1 MKAPILRKETLA
13 PGISRMVLSAPE
25 VAAHAAAGQFIILR
39 PTENGERIPLTISDF
54 DPKAGTVT
62 IVYQV
67 VGGTTL
73 LLDSLR
79 PGDTLPTFAGPLG
92 RPSHI
97 AGFQNAAVIGG
108 GLGCAIALPTAAA
121 LHRGGCRVTAIA
133 GFRSAQQVILA
144 QEMAASSD
152 RFLLCSDDGT
162 AGEQGFVTGAL
173 EHLLQ
178 QGERFDMVFAIGPLP
193 MMKAVSDLTV
203 RWDTPCTVSM
213 NPIMIDGTG
222 MCGCCRLTV
231 GGQVRFACVDGPEF
245 DGHQVDFAEAIR
257 RSRIYR
263 AQEQQSREATCR
275 LLGLEP
281 KYPCIRAEFPGARDA
296 RRAGRPQDGLGGQA
310 AGSGGAEAPF
320 GRPSPCRSP
329 IPSKLQARHFALLF
343 PGAAARPRFACPLH
357 RPSPAPC
364 RAGNPAD
371 SLVQNLRRRLEPP
384 CGPPAAFHPISP

>member
-1 MKAPILRKETLA
+1 M
-13 PGISRMVLSAPE
+13 
-25 VAAHAAAGQFIILR
+25 
-39 PTENGERIPLTISDF
+39 
-54 DPKAGTVT
+54 
-62 IVYQV
+62 
-67 VGGTTL
+67 
-73 LLDSLR
+73 
-79 PGDTLPTFAGPLG
+79 
-92 RPSHI
+92 
-97 AGFQNAAVIGG
+97 
-108 GLGCAIALPTAAA
+108 GCAIALPTAAA

-144 QEMAASSD
+144 QEMAASCD

-173 EHLLQ
+173 ERLLQ
-178 QGERFDMVFAIGPLP
+178 QGERFDMVFAIGPLS
-193 MMKAVSDLTV
+193 MMKAVSDLTA

-281 KYPCIRAEFPGARDA
+281 K
-296 RRAGRPQDGLGGQA
+296 
-310 AGSGGAEAPF
+310 
-320 GRPSPCRSP
+320 
-329 IPSKLQARHFALLF
+329 
-343 PGAAARPRFACPLH
+343 
-357 RPSPAPC
+357 
-364 RAGNPAD
+364 
-371 SLVQNLRRRLEPP
+371 
-384 CGPPAAFHPISP
+384 

>member
-79 PGDTLPTFAGPLG
+79 PGDTLPT
-92 RPSHI
+92 
-97 AGFQNAAVIGG
+97 
-108 GLGCAIALPTAAA
+108 AAA

-144 QEMAASSD
+144 QEMAASCD

-173 EHLLQ
+173 ERLLQ

-193 MMKAVSDLTV
+193 MMKAVSDLTA

-245 DGHQVDFAEAIR
+245 DGHQVNFAEAIR

-263 AQEQQSREATCR
+263 AQEQQSREAACR

-281 KYPCIRAEFPGARDA
+281 K
-296 RRAGRPQDGLGGQA
+296 
-310 AGSGGAEAPF
+310 
-320 GRPSPCRSP
+320 
-329 IPSKLQARHFALLF
+329 
-343 PGAAARPRFACPLH
+343 
-357 RPSPAPC
+357 
-364 RAGNPAD
+364 
-371 SLVQNLRRRLEPP
+371 
-384 CGPPAAFHPISP
+384 

>member
-79 PGDTLPTFAGPLG
+79 PGDSLPTFTGPLG

-133 GFRSAQQVILA
+133 GFRS
-144 QEMAASSD
+144 EW
-152 RFLLCSDDGT
+152 
-162 AGEQGFVTGAL
+162 
-173 EHLLQ
+173 
-178 QGERFDMVFAIGPLP
+178 PLP
-193 MMKAVSDLTV
+193 ATV
-203 RWDTPCTVSM
+203 FSSAAMTAPPGSRALSPGRWNAFC
-213 NPIMIDGTG
+213 
-222 MCGCCRLTV
+222 
-231 GGQVRFACVDGPEF
+231 
-245 DGHQVDFAEAIR
+245 
-257 RSRIYR
+257 SR
-263 AQEQQSREATCR
+263 ASASTW
-275 LLGLEP
+275 
-281 KYPCIRAEFPGARDA
+281 F
-296 RRAGRPQDGLGGQA
+296 
-310 AGSGGAEAPF
+310 S
-320 GRPSPCRSP
+320 PS
-329 IPSKLQARHFALLF
+329 
-343 PGAAARPRFACPLH
+343 
-357 RPSPAPC
+357 APC
-364 RAGNPAD
+364 P
-371 SLVQNLRRRLEPP
+371 
-384 CGPPAAFHPISP
+384 

>member
-79 PGDTLPTFAGPLG
+79 PGDTLPT
-92 RPSHI
+92 I

-173 EHLLQ
+173 ERLLQ

-193 MMKAVSDLTV
+193 MMKAVSDLTA

-263 AQEQQSREATCR
+263 AQEQQSREAACR

-281 KYPCIRAEFPGARDA
+281 K
-296 RRAGRPQDGLGGQA
+296 
-310 AGSGGAEAPF
+310 
-320 GRPSPCRSP
+320 
-329 IPSKLQARHFALLF
+329 
-343 PGAAARPRFACPLH
+343 
-357 RPSPAPC
+357 
-364 RAGNPAD
+364 
-371 SLVQNLRRRLEPP
+371 
-384 CGPPAAFHPISP
+384 

>member
-173 EHLLQ
+173 ERLLQ
-178 QGERFDMVFAIGPLP
+178 QGERFD
-193 MMKAVSDLTV
+193 
-203 RWDTPCTVSM
+203 PCTVSM

-263 AQEQQSREATCR
+263 AQEQQSREAAYR

-281 KYPCIRAEFPGARDA
+281 K
-296 RRAGRPQDGLGGQA
+296 
-310 AGSGGAEAPF
+310 
-320 GRPSPCRSP
+320 
-329 IPSKLQARHFALLF
+329 
-343 PGAAARPRFACPLH
+343 
-357 RPSPAPC
+357 
-364 RAGNPAD
+364 
-371 SLVQNLRRRLEPP
+371 
-384 CGPPAAFHPISP
+384 

>member
-1 MKAPILRKETLA
+1 MKAPILRKEVLA

-54 DPKAGTVT
+54 DPVAGTVT

-92 RPSHI
+92 RPRHI
-97 AGFQNAAVIGG
+97 AGFQNDAVNGG
-108 GLGCAIALPTAAA
+108 GLGCALAQPTAAA
-121 LHRGGCRVTAIA
+121 QHRGGCRVTAIA

-144 QEMAASSD
+144 QEMAASCD

-173 EHLLQ
+173 ERLLQ

-193 MMKAVSDLTV
+193 MMKAVSDLTA

-263 AQEQQSREATCR
+263 AQEKQSREAACR

-281 KYPCIRAEFPGARDA
+281 K
-296 RRAGRPQDGLGGQA
+296 
-310 AGSGGAEAPF
+310 
-320 GRPSPCRSP
+320 
-329 IPSKLQARHFALLF
+329 
-343 PGAAARPRFACPLH
+343 
-357 RPSPAPC
+357 
-364 RAGNPAD
+364 
-371 SLVQNLRRRLEPP
+371 
-384 CGPPAAFHPISP
+384 

>member
-25 VAAHAAAGQFIILR
+25 VAAHAAAGQFVILR
-39 PTENGERIPLTISDF
+39 PTEEGERIPLTISDF
-54 DPKAGTVT
+54 DPEAGTVT

-73 LLDSLR
+73 LLDSLQ
-79 PGDTLPTFAGPLG
+79 PGDSLPTFVGPLG

-97 AGFQNAAVIGG
+97 EGFQNAAVIGG

-173 EHLLQ
+173 ERLLQ

-193 MMKAVSDLTV
+193 MMKAVSDLTA

-263 AQEQQSREATCR
+263 AQEQQNREAACR

-281 KYPCIRAEFPGARDA
+281 R
-296 RRAGRPQDGLGGQA
+296 
-310 AGSGGAEAPF
+310 
-320 GRPSPCRSP
+320 
-329 IPSKLQARHFALLF
+329 
-343 PGAAARPRFACPLH
+343 
-357 RPSPAPC
+357 
-364 RAGNPAD
+364 
-371 SLVQNLRRRLEPP
+371 
-384 CGPPAAFHPISP
+384 

>member
-1 MKAPILRKETLA
+1 MKAPILRKETLS

-67 VGGTTL
+67 VGGTTRRRE
-73 LLDSLR
+73 SLQ
-79 PGDTLPTFAGPLG
+79 PGDTLPPFAGPLG

-173 EHLLQ
+173 ERLLQ

-193 MMKAVSDLTV
+193 MMKAVSDLTA

-263 AQEQQSREATCR
+263 AQEQQSREAACR

-281 KYPCIRAEFPGARDA
+281 K
-296 RRAGRPQDGLGGQA
+296 
-310 AGSGGAEAPF
+310 
-320 GRPSPCRSP
+320 
-329 IPSKLQARHFALLF
+329 
-343 PGAAARPRFACPLH
+343 
-357 RPSPAPC
+357 
-364 RAGNPAD
+364 
-371 SLVQNLRRRLEPP
+371 
-384 CGPPAAFHPISP
+384 